1 MTETLG
7 TVASFTHFGA
17 FLGLRVFLNLSLEE
31 WDVNAVVCMFHKDY
45 NPVFAK

>member
-17 FLGLRVFLNLSLEE
+17 VLGHRVFLNLSLEE
-31 WDVNAVVCMFHKDY
+31 WNVNAIVCIFLKDY